1 MFCFCAGFFSAF
13 ENIILLAVNLCQLAF
28 NSSHVKAN
36 HRTTDAKL
44 PHRAAL
50 MCLCAGP
57 LEAVGSIH
65 RCCTG
70 TVLGS
75 SVVSFFSGCPR
86 GRSMFLI
93 RLGCNRSGGKRDS
106 SAWHCSPSVI
116 SSLPALRTADVSEGS
131 HCQAA
136 RDALEALETQT
147 GYWLL
152 QQMISVTCE
161 SQQPLGR

>member
-13 ENIILLAVNLCQLAF
+13 ENIILLAVNLCQLPF

-75 SVVSFFSGCPR
+75 SVVSFFSGCLR
-86 GRSMFLI
+86 EEACF
-93 RLGCNRSGGKRDS
+93 S
-106 SAWHCSPSVI
+106 SVLAV
-116 SSLPALRTADVSEGS
+116 TEV
-131 HCQAA
+131 
-136 RDALEALETQT
+136 EA
-147 GYWLL
+147 
-152 QQMISVTCE
+152 SVT
-161 SQQPLGR
+161 PLPGIALPL

>member
-1 MFCFCAGFFSAF
+1 MFCFCGGFFSAF
-13 ENIILLAVNLCQLAF
+13 ENVILLALILYQLAF

-44 PHRAAL
+44 PHRVVF

-57 LEAVGSIH
+57 LEAVRSTH

-70 TVLGS
+70 TVLCS

-86 GRSMFLI
+86 GRSVFLHLI
-93 RLGCNRSGGKRDS
+93 LVGCNRSGGKRDS

-116 SSLPALRTADVSEGS
+116 SSLPALQTADVSEES
-131 HCQAA
+131 YCQAA
-136 RDALEALETQT
+136 RDALEALETQA
-147 GYWLL
+147 GYRLL
-152 QQMISVTCE
+152 
-161 SQQPLGR
+161 

>member
-1 MFCFCAGFFSAF
+1 MLCFCEGFFSAF
-13 ENIILLAVNLCQLAF
+13 ENIILLAQILCQLAF

-44 PHRAAL
+44 PHRVVF

-57 LEAVGSIH
+57 LEAVCSTH
-65 RCCTG
+65 RCCAG

-93 RLGCNRSGGKRDS
+93 LLGCNRSGGKCNS
-106 SAWHCSPSVI
+106 SVWHCSPSVI
-116 SSLPALRTADVSEGS
+116 SSLPALQTADVGEGS

-136 RDALEALETQT
+136 GDALETLETQT
-147 GYWLL
+147 GYQLL
-152 QQMISVTCE
+152 
-161 SQQPLGR
+161 